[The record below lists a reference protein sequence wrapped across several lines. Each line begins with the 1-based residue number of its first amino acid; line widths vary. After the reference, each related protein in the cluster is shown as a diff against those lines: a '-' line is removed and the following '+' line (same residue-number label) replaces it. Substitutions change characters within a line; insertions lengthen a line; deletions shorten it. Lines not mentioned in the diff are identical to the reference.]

1 MIIILIL
8 AILLIFISNFIYSN
22 NIFKTFI
29 SSCKITTSKKDG
41 NGVLNGNLSRVDANE
56 ATVDIYEYKSSQE
69 IEQDAKTIR
78 GDGLYDRK

>member
-1 MIIILIL
+1 M
-8 AILLIFISNFIYSN
+8 
-22 NIFKTFI
+22 
-29 SSCKITTSKKDG
+29 
-41 NGVLNGNLSRVDANE
+41 LNGNLSRVDANE